1 MEHEI
6 NTVFNSVIV
15 VGNVVVFVF
24 VVAVAVVV
32 VVLVI
37 KIVVI
42 GFVVVIVGAVVGLSK
57 FLDTRKFV
65 RIVVLVID
73 VRDEGVEDGDVIAP
87 LLRVPWHPVR

>member
-15 VGNVVVFVF
+15 VINV
-24 VVAVAVVV
+24 VVV

-42 GFVVVIVGAVVGLSK
+42 GVVVVIVVVVVVVGLLE
-57 FLDTRKFV
+57 FLDARKFV
-65 RIVVLVID
+65 GIVVLVVD

-87 LLRVPWHPVR
+87 LLRVLWHPVR

>member
-15 VGNVVVFVF
+15 VINV
-24 VVAVAVVV
+24 VVV

-42 GFVVVIVGAVVGLSK
+42 GVVVVIVVVVGLLE
-57 FLDTRKFV
+57 FLDARKFV
-65 RIVVLVID
+65 GIVVLVVD

-87 LLRVPWHPVR
+87 LLRVLWHPVR